1 VAGHDFPPLDY
12 PRRIVAA
19 PYGGRHRRMTAR
31 KASLP
36 LPPRTPAY
44 VSREVGA
51 AELCVSPETWDRM
64 VAAGEL
70 PKADKRFLGTMPRW
84 EWAAVQVHLRG
95 GDERA
100 TMQEDVYVR
109 GADNAKAKEKRRA

>member
-1 VAGHDFPPLDY
+1 
-12 PRRIVAA
+12 
-19 PYGGRHRRMTAR
+19 MTVR

-84 EWAAVQVHLRG
+84 EWAAVQGHLRDD
-95 GDERA
+95 DERA
-100 TMQEDVYVR
+100 TMQADVYVR
-109 GADNAKAKEKRRA
+109 GAENAKAKEKRRA

>member
-1 VAGHDFPPLDY
+1 M
-12 PRRIVAA
+12 AA
-19 PYGGRHRRMTAR
+19 PIFREHCRMTVR

-36 LPPRTPAY
+36 LPQRTPAY

-51 AELCVSPETWDRM
+51 AELCISPETWDRM

-84 EWAAVQVHLRG
+84 EWTTVQAYLKDGAATP
-95 GDERA
+95 
-100 TMQEDVYVR
+100 TMSADVYIR
-109 GADNAKAKEKRRA
+109 GAENAEAKEKRRI

>member
-1 VAGHDFPPLDY
+1 
-12 PRRIVAA
+12 
-19 PYGGRHRRMTAR
+19 MTVR

-95 GDERA
+95 DNERA

>member
-1 VAGHDFPPLDY
+1 
-12 PRRIVAA
+12 
-19 PYGGRHRRMTAR
+19 MTVR

-36 LPPRTPAY
+36 LPPRTPTY

-51 AELCVSPETWDRM
+51 AELCISPETWDRM

>member
-1 VAGHDFPPLDY
+1 
-12 PRRIVAA
+12 
-19 PYGGRHRRMTAR
+19 MTVR

-51 AELCVSPETWDRM
+51 AELCISPETWDRM

-70 PKADKRFLGTMPRW
+70 PKAGKRFLGTMPRW
-84 EWAAVQVHLRG
+84 EWATIQAYLKG
-95 GDERA
+95 GAEPP
-100 TMQEDVYVR
+100 TMCADVYIR
-109 GADNAKAKEKRRA
+109 GAENAKAKEKRRV

>member
-1 VAGHDFPPLDY
+1 
-12 PRRIVAA
+12 
-19 PYGGRHRRMTAR
+19 MTVR

-100 TMQEDVYVR
+100 TMQADVYVL
-109 GADNAKAKEKRRA
+109 GADNAKAKEKRRP

>member
-1 VAGHDFPPLDY
+1 
-12 PRRIVAA
+12 
-19 PYGGRHRRMTAR
+19 MTVR

-70 PKADKRFLGTMPRW
+70 PKADKQFLGTMPRW
-84 EWAAVQVHLRG
+84 EWAAVRGHLR
-95 GDERA
+95 DDNERA
-100 TMQEDVYVR
+100 TMQADVYVR

>member
-1 VAGHDFPPLDY
+1 
-12 PRRIVAA
+12 
-19 PYGGRHRRMTAR
+19 MTIR

-51 AELCVSPETWDRM
+51 AELCISPETWDRM

-70 PKADKRFLGTMPRW
+70 PKADQCFFGTMPRW
-84 EWAAVQVHLRG
+84 EWTAVQAHLKG
-95 GDERA
+95 SSERA
-100 TMQEDVYVR
+100 TMVADAYVL
-109 GADNAKAKEKRRA
+109 GAQNAKAEGKRRG

>member
-1 VAGHDFPPLDY
+1 
-12 PRRIVAA
+12 
-19 PYGGRHRRMTAR
+19 MTIR
-31 KASLP
+31 KALLP

-84 EWAAVQVHLRG
+84 EWAAVQAHLRG
-95 GDERA
+95 DNERT

-109 GADNAKAKEKRRA
+109 GANNAKAKEKRGA

>member
-1 VAGHDFPPLDY
+1 
-12 PRRIVAA
+12 
-19 PYGGRHRRMTAR
+19 MTVR

-51 AELCVSPETWDRM
+51 AELCISPETWDRM

-70 PKADKRFLGTMPRW
+70 PKADKRFLGTLPRW
-84 EWAAVQVHLRG
+84 EWAAVQSHLK
-95 GDERA
+95 GDGERA
-100 TMQEDVYVR
+100 TIPDVYVL
-109 GADNAKAKEKRRA
+109 GAENAKAKEKRRA

>member
-1 VAGHDFPPLDY
+1 
-12 PRRIVAA
+12 
-19 PYGGRHRRMTAR
+19 MTVR

-84 EWAAVQVHLRG
+84 EWAAIQAHLRS
-95 GDERA
+95 DNERA
-100 TMQEDVYVR
+100 TMQGDLYVR